1 MARVHLLRKLSGT
14 ERNIRTELNLFGS
27 QATVMLTSNVGYLAI
42 QSVDIDMGADR
53 SPGQIASYL
62 SVVAN
67 IGSIILGLLLMR
79 QNRTKRSETADEVVS
94 RSVSRLSTFY

>member
-1 MARVHLLRKLSGT
+1 
-14 ERNIRTELNLFGS
+14 
-27 QATVMLTSNVGYLAI
+27 MLTSNVGYLAI
-42 QSVDIDMGADR
+42 QSVDLNDGAAR

-79 QNRTKRSETADEVVS
+79 QNRTKMDDTAEKLVS
-94 RSVSRLSTFY
+94 SLHSLQPQSLIDPFSDSKISYRKKTTGGWAWRH

>member
-1 MARVHLLRKLSGT
+1 
-14 ERNIRTELNLFGS
+14 
-27 QATVMLTSNVGYLAI
+27 MLTSNVGYLAI
-42 QSVDIDMGADR
+42 QSVDLNDGAAR

-79 QNRTKRSETADEVVS
+79 QNRTKVADTAAELASFVHLIVASFVDRVT
-94 RSVSRLSTFY
+94 L

>member
-1 MARVHLLRKLSGT
+1 
-14 ERNIRTELNLFGS
+14 
-27 QATVMLTSNVGYLAI
+27 MLTSNVGYLAI
-42 QSVDIDMGADR
+42 QSVDLNDGAAR

-79 QNRTKRSETADEVVS
+79 QNRTKVADTAAELASFVHLIVASFVDRVTLLTGNFSTEKKSQVVGS
-94 RSVSRLSTFY
+94 GDSGYSL

>member
-1 MARVHLLRKLSGT
+1 
-14 ERNIRTELNLFGS
+14 
-27 QATVMLTSNVGYLAI
+27 MLTSNVGYLAI
-42 QSVDIDMGADR
+42 QSVDLNDGAAR

-79 QNRTKRSETADEVVS
+79 QNRTKMDDTAAKLVS
-94 RSVSRLSTFY
+94 CLHFL